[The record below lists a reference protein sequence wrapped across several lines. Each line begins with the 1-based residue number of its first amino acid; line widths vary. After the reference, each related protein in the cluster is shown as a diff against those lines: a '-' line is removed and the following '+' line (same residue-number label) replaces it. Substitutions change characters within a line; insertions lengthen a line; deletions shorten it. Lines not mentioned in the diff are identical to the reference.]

1 MYQNL
6 AEKHGKIN
14 TKGANVKMEH
24 SSLELIKECKKLG
37 TKEVNSLAAEAI
49 DMSER
54 LQEQLRSL
62 QQKYRELSETNLQ
75 IATVQSLQKSIDE
88 MVNLFRDYIAKDN
101 AVLDKEN
108 KLLEEL
114 SRALGE

>member
-1 MYQNL
+1 MN
-6 AEKHGKIN
+6 HP
-14 TKGANVKMEH
+14 
-24 SSLELIKECKKLG
+24 SLEPIKEYKKLG

-62 QQKYRELSETNLQ
+62 QHKYRELSETNLQ

-88 MVNLFRDYIAKDN
+88 MANLFREYIAKNN
-101 AVLDKEN
+101 AVIEKEN
-108 KLLEEL
+108 QILEEL